1 MDSSPPLRSVEAA
14 QRELLQHFHPL
25 SIEHVPL
32 AAALGR
38 TLAADVRSDSDVPPF
53 ANSAMDG
60 YAVLAADIVSAAATT
75 PATLAIIERLA
86 AGAVALRAVEPGSA
100 IRIMTGAP
108 LPAGADTVV
117 PFEDTDEMHTRNPNA
132 TAVQIYVANAVGAN
146 IRPAGEDMLAGATVL
161 TVGTPITPGVI
172 GVLATVGVGQ
182 VPVFRRP
189 RVAILATGDELV
201 EVDQTPGPGQIRNSN
216 GYANAAQVLA
226 AGGEPLMLPIARDT
240 EADLIAII
248 EQGLAAGVDLF
259 LTSGG
264 VSVGDYDVVKQVL
277 ESLGRMEFWRVRM
290 RPGKPVAFGH
300 LRGVPLI
307 GLPGNP
313 VSAMVCFELFARPA
327 LLKMQGRQA
336 IHRPTVYARFAGE
349 PLSRGDRRQYMRVVV
364 RPTGGGFVASSTG
377 GQGSGLITS
386 MARANGLLVIEEGSG
401 SVPAESNLPV
411 LVLEWAEAEG
421 SANE

>member
-1 MDSSPPLRSVEAA
+1 MTSAPPLRSVEDA
-14 QRELLQHFHPL
+14 QRELLHHFRPL
-25 SIEHVPL
+25 AVEHVPL
-32 AAALGR
+32 GAALGR
-38 TLAADVRSDSDVPPF
+38 TLAADVQADSDVPPF

-60 YAVLAADIVSAAATT
+60 YAVQAAAVAAAAEST
-75 PATLAIIERLA
+75 PATLTIIERLA
-86 AGAVALRAVEPGSA
+86 AGAVATHTVAPGSA

-117 PFEDTDEMHTRNPNA
+117 PFEDTDELRNPMPNA
-132 TAVQIYVANAVGAN
+132 STVEIYVANPPGAN
-146 IRPAGEDMLAGATVL
+146 VRPAGEDMQRGGTVL
-161 TVGTPITPGVI
+161 TAGTPITPGVI
-172 GVLATVGVGQ
+172 GVLATVGVAQ
-182 VPVFRRP
+182 VPVYRRP

-226 AGGEPLMLPIARDT
+226 AGGEPLVLPIARDT
-240 EADLIAII
+240 EADLIATI

-264 VSVGDYDVVKQVL
+264 VSVGDFDVVKQVL

-300 LRGVPLI
+300 LRDVPLI

-336 IHRPTVYARFAGE
+336 LHRPMIYARFAGE

-364 RPTGGGFVASSTG
+364 RTGADGFVASSTG

-386 MARANGLLVIEEGSG
+386 MARANGLLVIEAGSG
-401 SVPAESNLPV
+401 PVAAESILPV
-411 LVLEWAEAEG
+411 LMLEWPEVEG
-421 SANE
+421 GLDE